1 MLRDVV
7 AAEYHVRDLDSGD
20 PVSDDGGLRP
30 LFRERL
36 PQFDW
41 NTIETGAVASGVP
54 DANYCC
60 GGVEG
65 WIEFKQT
72 SGWTVPLRPVQVG
85 WILRRVR
92 HGGRV
97 LVGLRQLASPGPRVE
112 RRDRLWLLSGSAARE
127 LKTLGVGD
135 SKKLPPG
142 TVLGHW
148 DGGPAGW
155 DWDAVS
161 DLLLS

>member
-1 MLRDVV
+1 V
-7 AAEYHVRDLDSGD
+7 SG
-20 PVSDDGGLRP
+20 SDDGGLRP

-41 NTIETGAVASGVP
+41 NSVETGAVSGGVP
-54 DANYCC
+54 DSNYCC

-97 LVGLRQLASPGPRVE
+97 LVGLRQRRSPGPRAE
-112 RRDRLWLLSGSAARE
+112 ARDRLWLLAGGSARE
-127 LKTLGVGD
+127 LKTIGVADAG
-135 SKKLPPG
+135 KLPTG
-142 TVLGHW
+142 SVLGWW
-148 DGGPAGW
+148 DGGPARW
-155 DWDAVS
+155 DWAAVS

>member
-1 MLRDVV
+1 V
-7 AAEYHVRDLDSGD
+7 SGA
-20 PVSDDGGLRP
+20 DDGGLRP

-41 NTIETGAVASGVP
+41 NSVETGAVSGGVP
-54 DANYCC
+54 DSNYCC

-72 SGWTVPLRPVQVG
+72 AGWTVPLRPVQVG
-85 WILRRVR
+85 WILRRTR

-97 LVGLRQLASPGPRVE
+97 LVGLRQRRSPGPRAE
-112 RRDRLWLLSGSAARE
+112 ARDRLWLLAGGSARE
-127 LKTLGVGD
+127 LKTIGVGD
-135 SKKLPPG
+135 AGKLPTG
-142 TVLGHW
+142 SVLGWW
-148 DGGPAGW
+148 DGGPARW
-155 DWDAVS
+155 DWAAVS